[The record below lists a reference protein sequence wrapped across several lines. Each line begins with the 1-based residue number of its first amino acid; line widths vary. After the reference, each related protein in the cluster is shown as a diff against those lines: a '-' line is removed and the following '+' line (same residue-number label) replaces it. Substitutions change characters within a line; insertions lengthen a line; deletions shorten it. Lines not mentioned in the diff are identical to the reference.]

1 MPSKPAKDKPTPAHL
16 RMQARNT
23 RRFNNAGKPALQK
36 QQLGKLARKGLTPA
50 LRVEMKQLRQAWV
63 PWIRQGGGGQ
73 YTRKIR
79 VRTSQQL
86 TARPGGAQSFVGI
99 GLDEH
104 VATRMLKSRAMWG
117 GITKRKAK
125 NIFENRSRTA
135 DLVWYNPPPNQG
147 AAVGSWQPIAGH
159 TPAIKSKAVGGT
171 SGAITEGHGNGRP
184 GSGRD
189 GLRELAVDQ
198 TRQDANSPKPFT
210 DTLIMGSLATIKYM
224 SDPSTR
230 LKLARPHV
238 KALPGARYAALTGS
252 KDLRKKKHFKNLVA
266 HVQEERERKK
276 WEVGAVMRGD
286 ARLAGMVPPVISN
299 YLHAHGNQPR
309 AAMEAFRSDA
319 HSTNKKPPINTSVE
333 SDTRDLTTKSL
344 HHMATKTN
352 TSGRRQR
359 SLSDARM
366 LPVAPPQNSRG
377 H

>member
-1 MPSKPAKDKPTPAHL
+1 MPSHPAKDKPTPKHL
-16 RMQARNT
+16 HMQARNA
-23 RRFNNAGKPALQK
+23 RRFKGAGKPSLQK
-36 QQLGKLARKGLTPA
+36 QQLGKLARRGLTPA
-50 LRVEMKQLRQAWV
+50 LRTELKQLRGSWV
-63 PWIRQGGGGQ
+63 PWVRQGGGGQ

-79 VRTSQQL
+79 VRTDTAL
-86 TARPGGAQSFVGI
+86 TSRAGGAQSFVGI

-104 VATRMLKSRAMWG
+104 LATRLLKARALWS
-117 GITKRKAK
+117 GISKRKAR
-125 NIFENRSRTA
+125 NVFDNRSRTA

-147 AAVGSWQPIAGH
+147 AAPGSWQPIAGH
-159 TPAIKSKAVGGT
+159 TPSIKSAAVGGT
-171 SGAITEGHGNGRP
+171 KSAITEGHGNGRP

-189 GLRELAVDQ
+189 GARELAVER
-198 TRQDANSPKPFT
+198 TRQDTNSPRPFS
-210 DTLIMGSLATIKYM
+210 DTLVMGTLATIKHM

-238 KALPGARYAALTGS
+238 KTLPTPRYAALTGN

-276 WEVGAVMRGD
+276 WEVGSVMRGD
-286 ARLAGMVPPVISN
+286 KRLKGMVPPVIRS
-299 YLHAHGNQPR
+299 YLKANANRPL
-309 AAMEAFRSDA
+309 AAMEAFRKDV
-319 HSTNKKPPINTSVE
+319 HNKAVPPPVNTSVE
-333 SDTRDLTTKSL
+333 SDTRNLATKSL
-344 HHMATKTN
+344 HQMATKTN

>member
-16 RMQARNT
+16 HMQARNT
-23 RRFNNAGKPALQK
+23 RRFKNAGKPALQK
-36 QQLGKLARKGLTPA
+36 QQLGRLARKGLTPA
-50 LRVEMKQLRQAWV
+50 LRTEMKQLRKAWV

-86 TARPGGAQSFVGI
+86 TARPGGQQSFVGI

-104 VATRMLKSRAMWG
+104 VATRLLKTRSLWNGMS
-117 GITKRKAK
+117 KRKAK
-125 NIFENRSRTA
+125 NVFENRSRTA
-135 DLVWYNPPPNQG
+135 DLVWYNPPPKVG

-159 TPAIKSKAVGGT
+159 TPSIKSAAVGGT
-171 SGAITEGHGNGRP
+171 KSAITEGHGNGTP

-189 GLRELAVDQ
+189 GQRELAVDK
-198 TRQDANSPKPFT
+198 TRQDATSPNAFQ
-210 DTLIMGSLATIKYM
+210 DTLIMGTLATIKHM

-230 LKLARPHV
+230 LNLARPHV
-238 KALPGARYAALTGS
+238 KALPTPRYAALTGN
-252 KDLRKKKHFKNLVA
+252 KDLRKKKHFRNLVA

-276 WEVGAVMRGD
+276 WEVGSVMNKD
-286 ARLAGMVPPVISN
+286 ARLEGLVPPVIRS
-299 YLHAHGNQPR
+299 YLKANANKPLD
-309 AAMEAFRSDA
+309 AMAAFRSDV
-319 HSTNKKPPINTSVE
+319 HNKAVPPPVNTSVE

-344 HHMATKTN
+344 NQMAAKN
-352 TSGRRQR
+352 TPGRRQR
-359 SLSDARM
+359 ALSDARM

>member
-1 MPSKPAKDKPTPAHL
+1 MPSHPAKDKPTPLHL
-16 RMQARNT
+16 SMQKRNT
-23 RRFNNAGKPALQK
+23 VRYKKAGKPSLQK
-36 QQLGKLARKGLTPA
+36 QELGKLARRGLAGP
-50 LRVEMKQLRQAWV
+50 LRAELKQLRGKWV
-63 PWIRQGGGGQ
+63 PWVRKGGGGQ
-73 YTRKIR
+73 YSSKIR
-79 VRTSQQL
+79 VRTDKTL
-86 TARPGGAQSFVGI
+86 TSRAGAMQSFVGI

-104 VATRMLKSRAMWG
+104 VATRLLKMRALWG
-117 GITKRKAK
+117 GVSKRKAK
-125 NIFENRSRTA
+125 NLFDTRSRTA

-224 SDPSTR
+224 SDPSTQ

-276 WEVGAVMRGD
+276 WEVGSVMRGD
-286 ARLAGMVPPVISN
+286 ARLAGMVPPVISS

-344 HHMATKTN
+344 HQMATKTN
-352 TSGRRQR
+352 TTGRRQR

-366 LPVAPPQNSRG
+366 LPVAPPQNRRG